1 MCYEYD
7 AYLAKARIAEH
18 LRKQKAAAEEAKKQR
33 DATAPAAPREPQE
46 HGKDRE
52 PVPV

>member
-18 LRKQKAAAEEAKKQR
+18 LRKQKAAADEAKKQH
-33 DATAPAAPREPQE
+33 DATAPAVPREPAEQ
-46 HGKDRE
+46 GKDRVPE
-52 PVPV
+52 PV